1 MQLGIVNTGSQLSNG
16 VKKNFTRKSQE
27 AWENYLPSISI
38 DCVVF
43 GFHDAALKV
52 LV

>member
-1 MQLGIVNTGSQLSNG
+1 MQFNSEYTGSQL
-16 VKKNFTRKSQE
+16 KAMEKNFTRKIT

-43 GFHDAALKV
+43 GFMMLH
-52 LV
+52 

>member
-1 MQLGIVNTGSQLSNG
+1 MEL
-16 VKKNFTRKSQE
+16 KFTLKKSQE

-43 GFHDAALKV
+43 HDAALKV
-52 LV
+52 LVLN